1 MAIQHSQ
8 VSNRLRVEFPSVLI
22 SFSQWCSHSVFVPP
36 ESDSE
41 LAHFCILHLL
51 TFLLFFSQ
59 PMLMLLLDVSG
70 HNSARHDIELE
81 SRLGFTDYYKAIEE
95 KGVNQTL
102 MLLAHHPSAFNRS
115 VDL

>member
-8 VSNRLRVEFPSVLI
+8 VSIMLRLALPIVTIL
-22 SFSQWCSHSVFVPP
+22 FSQWCSPSVFVTP
-36 ESDSE
+36 ESALE
-41 LAHFCILHLL
+41 HAHFCILHLL

-95 KGVNQTL
+95 KGGNQTL